1 MNDQVKKKIRL
12 IIPKVFI
19 RIYKKIKNIFRK
31 PIENRVMEADLSPNN
46 QDLNLYWD
54 SKYAEV
60 LDNWGKDNVWNEI
73 QLLLSSLNGKV
84 LDIACG
90 TGITIDILKKY
101 PQLELYGFDISDL
114 LIDKAIQKNIPIN
127 RLKVADA
134 TKRNYQ
140 KNEFDYSYSIG
151 SLEHFTL
158 DGIEKFLEESSRLT
172 KHVSFHMIPVSKSNL
187 NEGWMKTVQSFF
199 NNSEEWW
206 MEKFKKQYDKVYC
219 VPSKWEDS
227 ISYGRW
233 FICQNEVC

>member
-90 TGITIDILKKY
+90 TALTIT
-101 PQLELYGFDISDL
+101 
-114 LIDKAIQKNIPIN
+114 
-127 RLKVADA
+127 
-134 TKRNYQ
+134 
-140 KNEFDYSYSIG
+140 
-151 SLEHFTL
+151 
-158 DGIEKFLEESSRLT
+158 
-172 KHVSFHMIPVSKSNL
+172 
-187 NEGWMKTVQSFF
+187 
-199 NNSEEWW
+199 
-206 MEKFKKQYDKVYC
+206 
-219 VPSKWEDS
+219 
-227 ISYGRW
+227 
-233 FICQNEVC
+233 